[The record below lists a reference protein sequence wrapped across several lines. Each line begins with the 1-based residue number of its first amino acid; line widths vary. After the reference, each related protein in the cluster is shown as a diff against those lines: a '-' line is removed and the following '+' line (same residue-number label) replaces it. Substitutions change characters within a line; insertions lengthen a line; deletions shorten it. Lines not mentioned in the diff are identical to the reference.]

1 MLVRDISSTMALE
14 FEWDEDKAAA
24 NWRDH
29 GVAFNEAIQ
38 AFRDT
43 FAVERIDDRE
53 DYGEE
58 RTNLIGMREGVLL
71 HVTYTER
78 GDRVRIISARRAE
91 RHEQDDYYRE
101 NST

>member
-1 MLVRDISSTMALE
+1 MMPE
-14 FEWDEDKAAA
+14 FEWDEDKAAT

-29 GVAFNEAIQ
+29 GVAFHEAIQ

-58 RTNLIGMREGVLL
+58 RINLIGMCEGVIL

-78 GDRVRIISARRAE
+78 SERIRILNRSGL
-91 RHEQDDYYRE
+91 
-101 NST
+101 SSV